1 MPLEVIGAG
10 FGRTGTMSLK
20 VALEELG
27 FGPCYHMTEVFAH
40 PEHVGSW
47 EAAARGEPVDWEE
60 LFHGYRASVDWP
72 GAAFYREQME
82 RYPDA
87 KVILTMRDPERW
99 YESARGT
106 IFNIQKVAS
115 SPIFSMAALFVPR
128 MRQMRRVAAMAS
140 DLAWN
145 RMFHGGF
152 EDRGYA
158 IEAFERWNEE
168 VKRSVPPEKLLV
180 YEVKEG
186 WGPLCEFLGV
196 EEPADEPFPHL
207 NDGEAFRKMIRR
219 RTALASAAVAAAASL
234 AVLPPLYLA
243 LRRGR
248 STAFLINDRPRQE
261 VGKPLPG
268 QKLKC

>member
-1 MPLEVIGAG
+1 MILPLEVIGAG

-27 FGPCYHMTEVFAH
+27 FGPCYHMTEVFEH
-40 PEHVGSW
+40 PEHVGFW

-87 KVILTMRDPERW
+87 KIILTVRDPERW

-128 MRQMRRVAAMAS
+128 MRQMKRVAVMAS

-145 RMFHGGF
+145 RMFHGEF

-158 IEAFERWNEE
+158 IETFERWNEE
-168 VKRSVPPEKLLV
+168 VKRNVPPERLLV
-180 YEVKEG
+180 Y
-186 WGPLCEFLGV
+186 
-196 EEPADEPFPHL
+196 
-207 NDGEAFRKMIRR
+207 
-219 RTALASAAVAAAASL
+219 
-234 AVLPPLYLA
+234 
-243 LRRGR
+243 
-248 STAFLINDRPRQE
+248 
-261 VGKPLPG
+261 
-268 QKLKC
+268 